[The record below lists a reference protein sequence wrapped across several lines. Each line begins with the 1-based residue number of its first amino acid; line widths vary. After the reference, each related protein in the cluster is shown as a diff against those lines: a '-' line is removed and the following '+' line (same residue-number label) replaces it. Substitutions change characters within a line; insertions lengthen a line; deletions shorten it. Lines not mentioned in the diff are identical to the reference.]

1 MAKAKTAYFCSNCG
15 AQYPKWLGKC
25 SSCGEWNTINEE
37 VISVIPGKSNTKLS
51 RSVPVKITE
60 VTSETSQRTDLRNDE
75 LNRVLGGGLTTG
87 SVILVGGEPGI
98 GKSTL
103 LLQVSL
109 SLENATILYVSGEE
123 SENQI
128 KMRAERIGIVNTD
141 TYLLS
146 ETEVSSIIDH
156 TEKIKPT
163 FLIVDSIQTM
173 FTSKIESSPG
183 TISQIRESAFELQQ
197 FAKKSGTPIFLIGH
211 ITKDGNLAGPKVL
224 EHLVDTVLQFEG
236 DRHQGYR
243 ILRTLKNRFG
253 STSELGIFEMNDKG
267 LREVN
272 NPSEILIS
280 QRTEDMPGAII
291 AVTMEGLRPLMVE
304 VQALVSVSAFG
315 TPQRSATGFD
325 PRRLSMLLA
334 VLEKKAGLRLSN
346 RDVFLNI
353 TGGIRIDDPAVDLAV
368 VTAVFSSYFDL
379 PISRSICFAGEI
391 GLAGEVR
398 PVNRIEQRISE
409 AQKLGFTDFFLSTFN
424 NISAI
429 KQNSKPLMRTI
440 NNFVEIRQI
449 FYKGE

>member
-15 AQYPKWLGKC
+15 TQYPKWLGKC

-37 VISVIPGKSNTKLS
+37 VISVSPGGNSIKHT
-51 RSVPVKITE
+51 RSEPVKITD
-60 VTSETSQRTDLRNDE
+60 VKFDTSQRIDLGNGE

-109 SLENATILYVSGEE
+109 YLKNAGILYVSGEE

-128 KMRAERIGIVNTD
+128 KMRAERIGIQNTE

-146 ETEVSSIIDH
+146 ETETSTIISH
-156 TEKIKPT
+156 AEKIKPT
-163 FLIVDSIQTM
+163 FLVIDSIQTM

-183 TISQIRESAFELQQ
+183 TISQIRESAAELQQ
-197 FAKKSGTPIFLIGH
+197 FAKKSGIPVFLIGH

-267 LREVN
+267 LREVT

-379 PISRSICFAGEI
+379 PISRSICFAGEV
-391 GLAGEVR
+391 GLAGEIR

-424 NISAI
+424 NISVV
-429 KQNSKPLMRTI
+429 KQKLKPSLRTI

-449 FYKGE
+449 FYKG